1 MERTL
6 SGRDEFCEWQ
16 ERLKRFEASGLSID
30 AFCRQEDVGRSTFM
44 DWLQTLKKKPRRQA
58 AMEGETRSAERA
70 AFVPVTVNANNM
82 IEILLPSGGRVRLSA
97 GIDRAVLLD
106 IIRIFSALPQESPS

>member
-1 MERTL
+1 MERPL

-30 AFCRQEDVGRSTFM
+30 AFCRQEDIGRSTFM
-44 DWLQTLKKKPRRQA
+44 DWLQTLKKKPLRQA
-58 AMEGETRSAERA
+58 AVEGETRSAKIP
-70 AFVPVTVNANNM
+70 AFAPVTVNAHL
-82 IEILLPSGGRVRLSA
+82 IEILLPGGGRVRMSA

-106 IIRIFSALPQESPS
+106 IIRIVSALPQESPS

>member
-1 MERTL
+1 MERVL
-6 SGRDEFCEWQ
+6 SGRDEFREWQ

-44 DWLQTLKKKPRRQA
+44 DWLQTLKKKPLRQA
-58 AMEGETRSAERA
+58 AVEGETRSARIP
-70 AFVPVTVNANNM
+70 AFAPVRVNAHM
-82 IEILLPSGGRVRLSA
+82 IEILLPGGGRVRLSA

-106 IIRIFSALPQESPS
+106 VIRLVSTVLVESQS

>member
-1 MERTL
+1 MERPL
-6 SGRDEFCEWQ
+6 SGRDVFWEWQ

-44 DWLQTLKKKPRRQA
+44 DWLQTLKKEPHRQA
-58 AMEGETRSAERA
+58 AVEGETRSAEKP
-70 AFVPVTVNANNM
+70 AFAPVTVNANM
-82 IEILLPSGGRVRLSA
+82 IEVLLPGGGRVRMSA

-106 IIRIFSALPQESPS
+106 IIRIVSALPQGSLS

>member
-1 MERTL
+1 MERPL

-30 AFCRQEDVGRSTFM
+30 AFCRQEAVGRSTFM
-44 DWLQTLKKKPRRQA
+44 DWLQTLKKEPLRQA
-58 AMEGETRSAERA
+58 AVEGETRSAERP
-70 AFVPVTVNANNM
+70 AFVPVTVNANM
-82 IEILLPSGGRVRLSA
+82 IEILLPGGGRVRLSA

-106 IIRIFSALPQESPS
+106 VIRIVSTVLVESPS

>member
-1 MERTL
+1 MERAQ
-6 SGRDEFCEWQ
+6 SGRDEFREWQ
-16 ERLKRFEASGLSID
+16 ERLNRFEASGLSID

-44 DWLQTLKKKPRRQA
+44 DWLQTLKKEPRRQA
-58 AMEGETRSAERA
+58 AMEGETRSAERP
-70 AFVPVTVNANNM
+70 AFVPVTVNANSM

-106 IIRIFSALPQESPS
+106 IIRIVSALPQESPS

>member
-1 MERTL
+1 MERPL

-30 AFCRQEDVGRSTFM
+30 AFCRQEDVGRPTFM
-44 DWLQTLKKKPRRQA
+44 DWLETLKKEPRRQA
-58 AMEGETRSAERA
+58 AMEGETRLAERP
-70 AFVPVTVNANNM
+70 AFVPVTVNANM
-82 IEILLPSGGRVRLSA
+82 IEILLPGGGRIRLSA

-106 IIRIFSALPQESPS
+106 IIRIVSGLPQESPS

>member
-1 MERTL
+1 MERAL
-6 SGRDEFCEWQ
+6 SGRDEFREWQ

-30 AFCRQEDVGRSTFM
+30 AFCRQEAVGRSTFM

-58 AMEGETRSAERA
+58 AMKEETRSAEKP
-70 AFVPVTVNANNM
+70 AFVPVTVNASM
-82 IEILLPSGGRVRLSA
+82 IEILLPGGGRVRMSA

-106 IIRIFSALPQESPS
+106 IIRIVSTLPQESPS

>member
-1 MERTL
+1 MEHPL

-30 AFCRQEDVGRSTFM
+30 AFCRQEEVGRSTFM
-44 DWLQTLKKKPRRQA
+44 DWLQTLKKEPRRQA
-58 AMEGETRSAERA
+58 AMEGETRSAERP
-70 AFVPVTVNANNM
+70 AFVPVTVNANM
-82 IEILLPSGGRVRLSA
+82 IEILLPGGGRVRLSA

-106 IIRIFSALPQESPS
+106 IIRIVSALPQESPS

>member
-1 MERTL
+1 MERPQ
-6 SGRDEFCEWQ
+6 SNRDEFGEWQ

-44 DWLQTLKKKPRRQA
+44 DWLQTLKKEPLKQA
-58 AMEGETRSAERA
+58 AVEGETRSAERP
-70 AFVPVTVNANNM
+70 AFVPVTVNANM
-82 IEILLPSGGRVRLSA
+82 IEILLPGGGRVRMSA

-106 IIRIFSALPQESPS
+106 VIRAVSTVLVESQS

>member
-1 MERTL
+1 MERPL

-16 ERLKRFEASGLSID
+16 ERLKRFDASGLSID

-44 DWLQTLKKKPRRQA
+44 DWLQTLKKKPHRRA
-58 AMEGETRSAERA
+58 AVEGETRPAKIP
-70 AFVPVTVNANNM
+70 AFAPVTVNAHM
-82 IEILLPSGGRVRLSA
+82 IEILLPGGGRVRLSA

-106 IIRIFSALPQESPS
+106 IIRIVSALPQESRS

>member
-1 MERTL
+1 MERPL

-30 AFCRQEDVGRSTFM
+30 AFCRQEGVGRSTLM
-44 DWLQTLKKKPRRQA
+44 DWLQTLKKEPLRQA
-58 AMEGETRSAERA
+58 AVKGETRSAERP
-70 AFVPVTVNANNM
+70 AFAPVTVNANM
-82 IEILLPSGGRVRLSA
+82 IEILLPGAARVRMSA

-106 IIRIFSALPQESPS
+106 IIRIVSTLPQESPS